1 MEKIILLVLV
11 TIAKV
16 IGILLAVLVI
26 VALAILF
33 AAVRYCG
40 KISFDDK
47 KAQISI
53 RWLGVVLR
61 VPILIT
67 EKDLQWKVR
76 VFGVPILRSDG
87 AHKKRRSKK
96 SSAPKAQKRKAEK
109 AAETVQKTQG
119 SSKQEKKAPSVNLE
133 KSPTAPEQEKQI
145 VPKQAA
151 DKTEEQNVPKKQS
164 DKTGEQNVPKK
175 QSDKTEEQNVPKKQS
190 DKTEEQIAS
199 KQTTDQREERSA
211 FRQANEREKKPR
223 GIRQLFLWL
232 QNVIK
237 IVRKIKKKV
246 HSVQDLVDILRSDA
260 GKAFICIVKENVIH
274 LWKQIHPRRMRGK
287 LIFGTGDPCSTGELL
302 GVLALFYAWYGN
314 GVQIIPDFEQK
325 RIEGNVSFRGRIRM
339 ITLIC
344 IAWRI
349 IKNKDGR
356 KLLHEWEKWKE
367 EK

>member
-96 SSAPKAQKRKAEK
+96 SSAQKAQKRKAEK
-109 AAETVQKTQG
+109 AAETVQKTQE
-119 SSKQEKKAPSVNLE
+119 SSKQEKKALSVNLE

-145 VPKQAA
+145 APKQA
-151 DKTEEQNVPKKQS
+151 T
-164 DKTGEQNVPKK
+164 
-175 QSDKTEEQNVPKKQS
+175 DKTEEQNVPKKQS

-211 FRQANEREKKPR
+211 FRQADEREKKPR

-237 IVRKIKKKV
+237 IVRKMKKKV

-287 LIFGTGDPCSTGELL
+287 VIFGTGDPCSTGELL
-302 GVLALFYAWYGN
+302 GVFALFYAWYGN
-314 GVQIIPDFEQK
+314 GVQIVPDFEQK